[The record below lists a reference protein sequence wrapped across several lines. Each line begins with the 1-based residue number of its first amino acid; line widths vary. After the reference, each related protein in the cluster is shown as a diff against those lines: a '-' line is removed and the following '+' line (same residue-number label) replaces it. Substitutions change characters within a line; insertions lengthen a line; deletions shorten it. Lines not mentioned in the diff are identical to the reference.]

1 MNTLTCSLKSI
12 NLLVSYPHKN
22 KMKSPCFRQKPT
34 FQLSNHWDSG
44 DDALSFSSKF
54 RVPKGQHFRPAGKR
68 LVKVVDVN
76 LFDPEETLKGSSK
89 RGNKWC
95 LRGGSIHCCMN
106 IWHRV
111 KKMLIPTPHRG
122 SAYGG
127 HSSFTL
133 LWLAWGSSG
142 MFIKI
147 NLFHPLLARVKTIWG
162 YSDTG
167 GTLLS
172 LSFFFS
178 FFVFLGPHPRDR
190 EVPRLG
196 VESELQLPA
205 TATATAKPD
214 PSCICDLHHS
224 SWQPGSLTH
233 WANPSPHGY

>member
-1 MNTLTCSLKSI
+1 MAPWSQSNAMNTMTCSLKSI

-95 LRGGSIHCCMN
+95 LRGGSIHCCMT

-111 KKMLIPTPHRG
+111 KKMLIPTPHSGVCLRRTQLV
-122 SAYGG
+122 
-127 HSSFTL
+127 HTL
-133 LWLAWGSSG
+133 VASL
-142 MFIKI
+142 
-147 NLFHPLLARVKTIWG
+147 RVFW
-162 YSDTG
+162 D
-167 GTLLS
+167 
-172 LSFFFS
+172 
-178 FFVFLGPHPRDR
+178 VH
-190 EVPRLG
+190 
-196 VESELQLPA
+196 Q
-205 TATATAKPD
+205 
-214 PSCICDLHHS
+214 
-224 SWQPGSLTH
+224 
-233 WANPSPHGY
+233 N